1 MFLSN
6 LHRYFLLL
14 ILIAPISQA
23 CSGTASNINTDKPNI
38 GELKSEFP
46 FSIKEPESYQGD
58 FFVTIGSTE
67 EHFFRARKGERSRID
82 FFKNGVIS
90 VTQIIADKTYMIDP
104 TRKIYTEEGLA
115 AAALNAVPLFDATNG
130 FFAGKEFTA
139 FEEIGREGSTA
150 KYRVKNA
157 DPAKG
162 EIVVS
167 VDTVS
172 GLMIRQEFLAP
183 NGENSEKAANV
194 IFEIRGLS
202 IDVGDSVF
210 QLPAGFRKVTKEE
223 FRNPKSK
230 AAK

>member
-6 LHRYFLLL
+6 LNRYFLLL

-23 CSGTASNINTDKPNI
+23 CSGTPSNTNTDKPNI

-46 FSIKEPESYQGD
+46 FSTKEPESYQGD
-58 FFVTIGSTE
+58 FFVTIGSAE

-82 FFKNGVIS
+82 FFKNGLIS
-90 VTQIIADKTYMIDP
+90 VTQIVADKTYTIDP
-104 TRKIYTEEGLA
+104 TRKVFTEDALA
-115 AAALNAVPLFDATNG
+115 AEALNAVPVFDSTNG

-139 FEEIGREGSTA
+139 FEEIGREGSMTR
-150 KYRVKNA
+150 YRVKSA

-162 EIVVS
+162 EIIVS
-167 VDTVS
+167 VDTIS

-194 IFEIRGLS
+194 IFEIRNLS
-202 IDVGDSVF
+202 LDVDDSVF
-210 QLPAGFRKVTKEE
+210 QLPAGMRKVTKEE
-223 FRNPKSK
+223 FRNPKPK